1 MLRMK
6 IHFNE
11 LMYKSFR
18 CPKLN
23 LWNSSGAFFAG
34 IPFHEKKILPWFWNS
49 LRKKREKIEKKIR
62 PRPARF
68 EVFLTE
74 TWEQDYVKAMMTS
87 MQKTMKSMKNW
98 KYNWSN
104 QRVVRESFS
113 IYFTV
118 HNFPSI
124 FLLYTDGKIIGYL
137 MTRITTCDICDARS
151 LLVDTTLFFQ
161 RIWLD
166 LGYYLHTLYC
176 KHVIQSPILTTK
188 GVMTMRRRLVIT

>member
-1 MLRMK
+1 MLWMK

-34 IPFHEKKILPWFWNS
+34 IPFHEKKFCLGFEIHW
-49 LRKKREKIEKKIR
+49 EKKIR
-62 PRPARF
+62 
-68 EVFLTE
+68 
-74 TWEQDYVKAMMTS
+74 K
-87 MQKTMKSMKNW
+87 KSKKKLGPGEIRTIFNW
-98 KYNWSN
+98 NL
-104 QRVVRESFS
+104 RTGLRESNDDLNAKNDEKYEKLEVQLIKSKSGQRIFS

-124 FLLYTDGKIIGYL
+124 FLLYTDWKIIGYL